1 MALISLSGSWSRIF
15 CSRASGISRLQ
26 KGGVCIEAQFNL
38 YLIWIISSLCQTSK
52 WRVRQALPLAWVA
65 ERQLMSYAPSF
76 KGRWHFPSRNALLG
90 KLLNS
95 HTSHCKVPSIT
106 AILGNCLFRRLPSK
120 SAAPRAGFDR
130 NTEFCR
136 AQLWLWEKHVNN
148 RHVLKCDFPENVG
161 NCLYFSWGSET
172 QLGVMAEQHWRKL
185 PRSFRCGVVP
195 VQGTESSLHGC
206 DPEREGKSCHSCGMS
221 YPAGRNAGGVP
232 AFFIAQDLD
241 LSPPNS
247 SVPGIL
253 TQLGTDCPAQG
264 GAGSHVEL

>member
-1 MALISLSGSWSRIF
+1 MLRPSREGGIFQAGMHCSGSCWTHTPLIVKF
-15 CSRASGISRLQ
+15 HRLQ
-26 KGGVCIEAQFNL
+26 QFWGIAYFGDCPPSL
-38 YLIWIISSLCQTSK
+38 LLREQGLTGTPSS
-52 WRVRQALPLAWVA
+52 
-65 ERQLMSYAPSF
+65 
-76 KGRWHFPSRNALLG
+76 
-90 KLLNS
+90 
-95 HTSHCKVPSIT
+95 
-106 AILGNCLFRRLPSK
+106 
-120 SAAPRAGFDR
+120 AG
-130 NTEFCR
+130 
-136 AQLWLWEKHVNN
+136 LSSGSEKHENN

-172 QLGVMAEQHWRKL
+172 QLGVMAEEHWRKL
-185 PRSFRCGVVP
+185 PRSFCCGVVP

-221 YPAGRNAGGVP
+221 YPAGWN

-253 TQLGTDCPAQG
+253 TQLGTDCPAEG